1 MPATAVGRA
10 HRTPGQ
16 LVVGFGAETGDAD
29 ADVLTHARAKLARK
43 GCDLLVLNEV
53 GTDKVFGRDENEV
66 VVLSARGAEEA
77 STRGSKDEVARF
89 VVERIARE
97 EGVGAAG

>member
-1 MPATAVGRA
+1 MCIRD
-10 HRTPGQ
+10 R
-16 LVVGFGAETGDAD
+16 
-29 ADVLTHARAKLARK
+29 
-43 GCDLLVLNEV
+43 
-53 GTDKVFGRDENEV
+53 VFGGDENEV

-97 EGVGAAG
+97 ESVGAAG